1 MLVARTAVPV
11 AFLVGLLNQ
20 RVARGAVADL
30 VVGLDASRIGPLR
43 TSLAKV
49 LHDPSLQVAL
59 WSPERNTY
67 EDASGLPMEIPEG
80 GRDRGVIR
88 LERGGERLGVIV
100 HDPALAEDPGL
111 INGVSAAIGMAVDIE
126 RLNAAVRAQL
136 EQVRASRMRIVE
148 AADAERRRVERNLH
162 DGAQQRLVAIALA
175 LRRAGTQVPA
185 GASSELGATLRAA
198 SDQLASA
205 LAELRDLARGIHP
218 AILTE
223 AGLGAALRSLARES
237 PLPVSVVLDVDDGVP
252 PPVGVAAYFM
262 AAEALANVVKYASA
276 ARVSMRA
283 VSTARELQIE
293 ITDDGVGGADP
304 ESGSGLRGMAD
315 RVSALG
321 GTLEIE
327 SPVSGG
333 TRLMARL
340 PFDAAPGE

>member
-1 MLVARTAVPV
+1 
-11 AFLVGLLNQ
+11 
-20 RVARGAVADL
+20 
-30 VVGLDASRIGPLR
+30 
-43 TSLAKV
+43 
-49 LHDPSLQVAL
+49 
-59 WSPERNTY
+59 
-67 EDASGLPMEIPEG
+67 
-80 GRDRGVIR
+80 
-88 LERGGERLGVIV
+88 
-100 HDPALAEDPGL
+100 
-111 INGVSAAIGMAVDIE
+111 
-126 RLNAAVRAQL
+126 
-136 EQVRASRMRIVE
+136 MRIVE

-162 DGAQQRLVAIALA
+162 DGAQQRLVALALA
-175 LRRAGTQVPA
+175 LRRARTQVPA
-185 GASSELGATLRAA
+185 DGSSELGAALGAA
-198 SDQLASA
+198 SEQLASA

-340 PFDAAPGE
+340 PFDAVPGE